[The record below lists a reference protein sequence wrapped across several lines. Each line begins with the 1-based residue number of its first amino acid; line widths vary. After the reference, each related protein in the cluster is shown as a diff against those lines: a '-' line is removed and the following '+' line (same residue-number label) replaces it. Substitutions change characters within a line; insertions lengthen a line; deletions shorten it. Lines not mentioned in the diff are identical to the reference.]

1 MSYRIYQQGSSIAPP
16 MNTVSDNYEL
26 LTSLQ
31 RNTSTPHSMTGSS
44 VHEDDQVSPLV
55 QCFDDINNSC

>member
-1 MSYRIYQQGSSIAPP
+1 MNYRINQQGSLIAPP
-16 MNTVSDNYEL
+16 TNTDGNNYEL

-31 RNTSTPHSMTGSS
+31 RNTPHAMTGSS